1 MLCMMINKHTLLSSL
16 YKNPLAAGTI
26 PADVQVETACH
37 DRLVGYLLRNGSND
51 GAAIDL
57 APVVSMPN
65 LPPRAHIEFAPVVSM
80 PNLPPRA

>member
-1 MLCMMINKHTLLSSL
+1 L

-26 PADVQVETACH
+26 SADVQVENAGH

-57 APVVSMPN
+57 ARVGSMPNLPPRAHLEFATVVSMPN
-65 LPPRAHIEFAPVVSM
+65 LPPRA
-80 PNLPPRA
+80 